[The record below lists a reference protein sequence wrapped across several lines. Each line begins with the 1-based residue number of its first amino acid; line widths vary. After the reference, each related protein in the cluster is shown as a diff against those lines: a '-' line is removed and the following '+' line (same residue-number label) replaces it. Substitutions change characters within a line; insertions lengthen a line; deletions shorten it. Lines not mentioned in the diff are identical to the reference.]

1 MERNDT
7 EEMIQMIDTSRPM
20 VRIDVT
26 NKIHGK
32 FDQKAMDLYLNK
44 EKIGRI
50 LFSDQGNRYE
60 LSDGYEFDQDK
71 IYHYEQVLEQKA
83 KYVEDCD
90 LGWC

>member
-1 MERNDT
+1 
-7 EEMIQMIDTSRPM
+7 MIDTSRPM
-20 VRIDVT
+20 VRIDIT
-26 NKIHGK
+26 NKVYGK
-32 FDQKAMDLYLNK
+32 FDQKAMNLFLNK

-60 LSDGYEFDQDK
+60 LSEGYEFVQDK
-71 IYHYEQVLEQKA
+71 IYHYEQALEQNA